1 MSRRFVL
8 SLLALSLGTVL
19 LAAQGGDGLQSG
31 PKDGTFL
38 PGPLEC
44 YILNAKHLKSKEK
57 QAFHC
62 LVCQYALSPAVLV
75 FVRDRDADKEKDAVI
90 DALLKRLEEAVPEY
104 KRFEMR
110 AGVVFLSPDA
120 QSSVSNLKED
130 DPDKL
135 LEEAKKRDAV
145 YARLT
150 EKAAGFKEV
159 DVAVYPGDSP
169 KGYNINPKADVT
181 ILFLW
186 KLKVVSNQAFA
197 PGALRVEDIDKLM
210 TKVKDTL
217 EPPKKKG

>member
-31 PKDGTFL
+31 PKDGKFL

-150 EKAAGFKEV
+150 EKARGSRKWMWPCTRETR
-159 DVAVYPGDSP
+159 PRGTTSTP
-169 KGYNINPKADVT
+169 RLT
-181 ILFLW
+181 
-186 KLKVVSNQAFA
+186 
-197 PGALRVEDIDKLM
+197 
-210 TKVKDTL
+210 
-217 EPPKKKG
+217 